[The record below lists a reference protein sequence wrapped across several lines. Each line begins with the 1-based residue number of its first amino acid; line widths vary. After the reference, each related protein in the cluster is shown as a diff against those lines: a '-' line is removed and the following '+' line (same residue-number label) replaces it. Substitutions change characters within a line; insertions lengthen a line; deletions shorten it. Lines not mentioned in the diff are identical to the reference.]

1 MTLTSIWHQYKGE
14 KTQLHKL
21 HLEIQTNCSSVQGK
35 LSQSTVLILGKQNS
49 DINTPTKITLL
60 TDLWW
65 SVLSQGYKWEPGRST
80 STPRVLPL
88 LVILGIHTGCC
99 DGVHWLWWRSLQ
111 HESSHY
117 TSVCLTPDEDP
128 AVMNMQPFFY
138 MAVTLAMWK
147 RPWSYFHLAGVKP
160 KEDNKQS
167 ATKKALHN
175 YLIPTKSKRR
185 AKYHGPCYSTQSLL
199 YCILKDRDSES
210 RKIFS

>member
-117 TSVCLTPDEDP
+117 TSVSHTRWGSCSDEY
-128 AVMNMQPFFY
+128 ATIF
-138 MAVTLAMWK
+138 LHG
-147 RPWSYFHLAGVKP
+147 SYSSHVEKTMIIFPSG
-160 KEDNKQS
+160 
-167 ATKKALHN
+167 
-175 YLIPTKSKRR
+175 RR
-185 AKYHGPCYSTQSLL
+185 
-199 YCILKDRDSES
+199 
-210 RKIFS
+210 